1 MPSQI
6 LREELKSYA
15 KEYENAVREQ
25 ELAIFVN
32 YIVRIVKQLA
42 RRGGTNY
49 SHPVLDKSQIFV
61 HSTNGGLLDKSDP
74 GPVPL
79 FYVETVL
86 KKLQEIFTDSD
97 ITYTEAKI
105 GAGGFPHK
113 GVIGI
118 SWI

>member
-1 MPSQI
+1 MSRQI

-25 ELAIFVN
+25 ELTIFVN
-32 YIVRIVKQLA
+32 YIVRIVKQFA
-42 RRGGTNY
+42 RRGSTSY
-49 SHPVLDKSQIFV
+49 THPVLDKNQIFI
-61 HSTNGGLLDKSDP
+61 HSTSGGLLDKSDP

-79 FYVETVL
+79 IYVESLL
-86 KKLQEIFTDSD
+86 KKLQETFADSD

-113 GVIGI
+113 GFIGI
-118 SWI
+118 SWV